1 MPSEKAIADRL
12 QELGIE
18 PEKSTL
24 EWLTKV
30 LLEDEVLI
38 DALVMGVVIYAFSRT
53 RLLRLG
59 LKDRSTRLSYYSTI
73 FLIDIEQIGYSDELI
88 QFYTGGASN
97 VVGPFKEV
105 LSDRRFL
112 FLTRLIE
119 AAYKEK
125 HNVHV
130 V

>member
-1 MPSEKAIADRL
+1 MPSQKAIADRL

-18 PEKSTL
+18 PEKWTL

-38 DALVMGVVIYAFSRT
+38 DALVGEEAILAFSRT
-53 RLLRLG
+53 RLLYLD
-59 LKDRSTRLSYYSTI
+59 LKDRLTRVSYYRTT
-73 FLIDIEQIGYSDELI
+73 FLIDIEHIEYNDGFIGL
-88 QFYTGGASN
+88 FAGGQLRDL
-97 VVGPFKEV
+97 GPYKE
-105 LSDRRFL
+105 LSDRLLL

-119 AAYKEK
+119 AADTAK
-125 HNVHV
+125 HKVHV